1 MNIEQPAARAAT
13 GEDMERIEKI
23 AVLYPRLMRVMGRLR
38 TTLHEGMDLT
48 YNQFKMLLT
57 INDRG
62 SCPLTALAAELQ
74 IAMSSASEMVEK
86 LVNLGLVRRTADAE
100 SRRRVVIQ
108 TTAAGEALIVELQ
121 RGIVDNY
128 RILLGRLEEAD
139 QDRLIKALETLV
151 GILEKLGGEERPEVK
166 EAGR

>member
-1 MNIEQPAARAAT
+1 
-13 GEDMERIEKI
+13 MERIEKI
-23 AVLYPRLMRVMGRLR
+23 AVLYPRIMRVMGRLR

-86 LVNLGLVRRTADAE
+86 LVNLGLVRRTADAR
-100 SRRRVVIQ
+100 SRRRVIIQ
-108 TTAAGEALIVELQ
+108 ATAEGEALIVELQ
-121 RGIVDNY
+121 RGIVENY
-128 RILLGRLEEAD
+128 RILLGRLRETD
-139 QDRLIKALETLV
+139 QDRLIAALETLV
-151 GILEKLGGEERPEVK
+151 ELLGELDGYERPEGK
-166 EAGR
+166 ESEK

>member
-1 MNIEQPAARAAT
+1 
-13 GEDMERIEKI
+13 MERIEKI
-23 AVLYPRLMRVMGRLR
+23 AVLYPRIMRVMGRLR

-86 LVNLGLVRRTADAE
+86 LVNLGLVRRTADAR
-100 SRRRVVIQ
+100 SRRRVIIQ
-108 TTAAGEALIVELQ
+108 ATAEGEALIVELQ
-121 RGIVDNY
+121 RGIVENY
-128 RILLGRLEEAD
+128 RILLGRLRETD
-139 QDRLIKALETLV
+139 QDRLIAALETLV
-151 GILEKLGGEERPEVK
+151 ELLGELDGDERPEGK
-166 EAGR
+166 ESEK

>member
-1 MNIEQPAARAAT
+1 
-13 GEDMERIEKI
+13 MERIEKI
-23 AVLYPRLMRVMGRLR
+23 AVLYPRIMRVMGRLR

-62 SCPLTALAAELQ
+62 SCPLTALASELQ

-86 LVNLGLVRRTADAE
+86 LVNLGLVRRTTDAE

-108 TTAAGEALIVELQ
+108 TTAEGEALIGELQ
-121 RGIVDNY
+121 LGIVENY
-128 RILLGRLEEAD
+128 RVLLGRLDDSD

-151 GILEKLGGEERPEVK
+151 ELLGRLDVEEKTDVK
-166 EAGR
+166 EAVK